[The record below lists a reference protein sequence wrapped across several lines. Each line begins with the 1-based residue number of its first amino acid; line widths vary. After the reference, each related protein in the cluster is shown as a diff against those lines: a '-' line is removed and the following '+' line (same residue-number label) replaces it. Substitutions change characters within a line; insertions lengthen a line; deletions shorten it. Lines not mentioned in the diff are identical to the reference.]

1 MKAEVGRRVFVGSV
15 VTGLPFIAGGAVS
28 RAQSGEPQHAHAT
41 GGADPVMDLLVRQI
55 AAVHNA
61 ARRGPRGEHFRA
73 LAALLRTMALYQ
85 RQIGAD
91 DQVRATLRSVVER
104 QGRNAVLYAE
114 PDEMRRQTLLSYGFR
129 MEGITSPQLNATHE
143 ARDAAL
149 TMLLTEGISPTFNR
163 LAGTADKIATGTGRP
178 HLKTV
183 AFTPQDPDQEWWAA
197 FCAELFRQYEE
208 AQLIAAPVCAVAQ
221 YFSYVV
227 PSCAA
232 LQGGAMVLLLGY
244 LIECQM

>member
-1 MKAEVGRRVFVGSV
+1 
-15 VTGLPFIAGGAVS
+15 
-28 RAQSGEPQHAHAT
+28 
-41 GGADPVMDLLVRQI
+41 
-55 AAVHNA
+55 
-61 ARRGPRGEHFRA
+61 
-73 LAALLRTMALYQ
+73 
-85 RQIGAD
+85 
-91 DQVRATLRSVVER
+91 
-104 QGRNAVLYAE
+104 
-114 PDEMRRQTLLSYGFR
+114 
-129 MEGITSPQLNATHE
+129 
-143 ARDAAL
+143 
-149 TMLLTEGISPTFNR
+149 MLLTEGITPTFNR

-183 AFTPQDPDQEWWAA
+183 AFAPQDPDQEWWAA

>member
-28 RAQSGEPQHAHAT
+28 RAQSGEPQHAHPTA
-41 GGADPVMDLLVRQI
+41 GADAVMDLLVRQI

-91 DQVRATLRSVVER
+91 DQVRTMLRNVVER

-129 MEGITSPQLNATHE
+129 LEGITPPQMNATHE

-149 TMLLTEGISPTFNR
+149 TMLLTEGITPTFNR
-163 LAGTADKIATGTGRP
+163 LAGTADKIATATGRP
-178 HLKTV
+178 NLKTV

-197 FCAELFRQYEE
+197 FCAELLGK
-208 AQLIAAPVCAVAQ
+208 LIPSASIALAIVFAVYIPPHDPGPGIAHD
-221 YFSYVV
+221 SI
-227 PSCAA
+227 A
-232 LQGGAMVLLLGY
+232 
-244 LIECQM
+244 